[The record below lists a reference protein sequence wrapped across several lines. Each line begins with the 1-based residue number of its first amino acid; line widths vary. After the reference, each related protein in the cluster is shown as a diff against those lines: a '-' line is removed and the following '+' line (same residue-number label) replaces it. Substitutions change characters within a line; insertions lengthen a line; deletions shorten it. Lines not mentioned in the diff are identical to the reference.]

1 MYFPTILMRDKTWCT
16 ALYILQIMKKFKFSK
31 LFKISNQMYTIIVLF
46 HFGEM
51 WTPYDQKQF
60 SAYIFSFLNLY
71 SFSAIMIFLK
81 YLSYSSS
88 NWQLPEESLEQR
100 NYTDKNSVLRKI
112 SARDNVWGRVEFQSN
127 YSRNTGG
134 GLYSNATD
142 LHIGSSV

>member
-1 MYFPTILMRDKTWCT
+1 MLTPHH
-16 ALYILQIMKKFKFSK
+16 KK
-31 LFKISNQMYTIIVLF
+31 Y
-46 HFGEM
+46 
-51 WTPYDQKQF
+51 F

-81 YLSYSSS
+81 YLSYSSN

-112 SARDNVWGRVEFQSN
+112 SGHDNVWGRVEIQSN

-142 LHIGSSV
+142 LHIGSSVLSIYVNTLYYEIKQLCL